1 MAIKLKTVGGAA
13 PVEVSDE
20 VFGRE
25 FNETLVH
32 QVVVAHMAGGRAGT
46 RGHKSRADVAGGGA
60 KPFRQKGGGRARAGS
75 IRSPLW
81 RTGGKTFA
89 STNQNYSQKVNK
101 KMRIAAMRAIFSELA
116 RQDRLVVVDSLA
128 LDAPKTKSLVG
139 KLKGYGI
146 GEALLVTEQFDE
158 NLYLSARNLI
168 NVEVREAAKV
178 DPVSLVAFPQV
189 VVTAGAIKKIEE
201 MLG

>member
-1 MAIKLKTVGGAA
+1 MKLKTVGGAA